1 MFMKPDLLQS
11 RFTGL
16 LLKTGI
22 IAMPIAQCVTAT
34 QKNFALEQ
42 FGVQKVLPSLIETK
56 ATELLRLQKNSSF
69 YVPDENP

>member
-1 MFMKPDLLQS
+1 
-11 RFTGL
+11 
-16 LLKTGI
+16 
-22 IAMPIAQCVTAT
+22 MPIAQCVTAT
-34 QKNFALEQ
+34 QKKIALEQ